1 MAMRRLDLARLG
13 SRPDPV
19 DTWSTWA
26 LTLGLM
32 LLASIGQAQVVEP
45 FDIRYQTQQNGGIVF
60 LANSTMYCGGGNNC
74 TQTQQAM
81 PSSNWSQDNNN
92 DHNMVYY
99 DGDNDPDTW
108 CSSSDSLA
116 LGLCAD
122 ISFAGLY
129 WAGRL
134 GNGFVP
140 NESLRDQVK
149 IRSADQPYIDIESD
163 EEIEFDASNVDNYCC
178 FADITDWMQ
187 QQPVN
192 ARVTVANVI
201 ADEDDS
207 SWGGWVLILVYAD
220 ALEPM
225 RNLTVFDG
233 LAMIT
238 SGWGGGGDNSTVDV
252 DISGFLTPPLGPVD
266 FQLGVVA
273 YDGDRGSDG
282 DQLGFNGTG
291 GFEYISDATHP
302 INNAFNS
309 THSTGG
315 TMNPFR
321 IPGPNN
327 TLGHDANVF
336 IPDNSGYDFLPNNT
350 TDATIRVTTGGESI
364 TLHAITSSIDVYE
377 PDLRATVYIEDLN
390 GGVAEPGDILQYT
403 VVGKNL
409 GSDAAV
415 DVELSKTLDLR
426 TTYIPG
432 TLFWLSGPLSG
443 TMTDAE
449 GDDEG
454 EFLVDEETVRVR
466 AGVGANAGQ
475 GGLLGNDPLG
485 MDSVAFRF
493 QVQLTDDCLLLQCD
507 GTLTGVAQITGS
519 GEISGNPQ
527 DNDGQSALVDA
538 NGCPVEAVTTLDV
551 QTGVCP
557 PVLIEPVGT
566 TCLGSDIALEVP
578 EFINNPIAE
587 SLANYTWTG
596 PEGFSANTASA
607 LIENAQFEN
616 AGSYLLEVTFTGLEC
631 LLSTADF
638 DLLVHQPAP
647 QFTPPPSQCDGDNAF
662 TFASSGAQFIG
673 PEYTWSFDGGVPA
686 AATGTQVD
694 SIHFAESGWHSVTLT
709 LDEIGCTHSITD
721 SIFVE
726 QTPTLMPFAV
736 NVWPEEGC
744 LPLTVNFA
752 DAETLWPL
760 DYHWHFS
767 DGTSSLQDTPAHLFT
782 ESGTFSAS
790 VDVVSIGNCPATLS
804 FDLPQTI
811 TVYPPPQVGF
821 EVEPTVVDL
830 LTPIVDITSTAQ
842 ENANVTYWMSDGGS
856 LGSADGSYIFSN
868 GGAFDIVQ
876 TVISPFGCAATAT
889 AEVVVNGTIFFAPS
903 AFTPDGDGINDFW
916 LPSALGVTEY
926 HMDVYNRWGAVLW
939 TSNDPERPWMG
950 EVDGGTHFVPDG
962 LYLWRV
968 RYRDQIGFRHAE
980 TGTVQIIR

>member
-1 MAMRRLDLARLG
+1 MHRAPDHRTTPVASPRWPGLA
-13 SRPDPV
+13 
-19 DTWSTWA
+19 WSVFCT
-26 LTLGLM
+26 LM
-32 LLASIGQAQVVEP
+32 LLAGGAHGQVIED
-45 FDIRYQTQQNGGIVF
+45 FDIRFQAQQNGGIVF
-60 LANSTMYCGGGNNC
+60 LANTTMHCGTGWDCNSAQ
-74 TQTQQAM
+74 QTT
-81 PSSNWSQDNNN
+81 SNSGSYQLNNN
-92 DHNMVYY
+92 SHDMEYY
-99 DGDNDPDTW
+99 DGDSDPDTW
-108 CSSSDSLA
+108 CSASDSLA
-116 LGLCAD
+116 LGICAD

-134 GNGFVP
+134 GNGFVQ
-140 NESLRDQVK
+140 NEALKDQVK
-149 IRSADQPYIDIESD
+149 IRAADGDPYINIVAD
-163 EEIEFDASNVDNYCC
+163 EEFAFDASGVDNYCC
-178 FADITDWMQ
+178 FADITEWVAGNPM
-187 QQPVN
+187 N
-192 ARVTVANVI
+192 ARYTVGNVV
-201 ADEDDS
+201 AVQGSS
-207 SWGGWVLILVYAD
+207 SWGGWVMVVVYED
-220 ALEPM
+220 ALSPM

-238 SGWGGGGDNSTVDV
+238 SAGSSTVDV
-252 DISGFLTPPLGPVD
+252 PISGFLTPPLGPVD
-266 FQLGVVA
+266 LQLGVVA
-273 YDGDRGSDG
+273 YDGDRGEGG

-291 GFEYISDATHP
+291 TIEYIEDATHD
-302 INNAFNS
+302 IDNAFNS
-309 THSTGG
+309 SHSTDGVI
-315 TMNPFR
+315 NPWRLPAF
-321 IPGPNN
+321 NN
-327 TLGHDANVF
+327 TLGHDANIFV
-336 IPDNSGYDFLPNNT
+336 PDNSAFDFLPNNA
-350 TDATIRVTTGGESI
+350 TDASIRVTTGGESI
-364 TLHAITSSIDVYE
+364 TVQVITSVIDVYE
-377 PDLRATVYIEDLN
+377 PDLKATVYIQDLN

-432 TLFWLSGPLSG
+432 TLYWLAGPLSG

-454 EFLVDEETVRVR
+454 EFLADQETVRVR

-475 GGLLGNDPLG
+475 GGLLANDPTG

-507 GTLTGVAQITGS
+507 GTLTGVAQITGA
-519 GEISGNPQ
+519 GDISGNPQ
-527 DNDGQSALVDA
+527 NNDGQSALVDA

-578 EFINNPIAE
+578 EFVNNPIAE

-616 AGSYLLEVTFTGLEC
+616 AGNYLLEVTFTGLEC

-662 TFASSGAQFIG
+662 AFAGSGAQFIG

-686 AATGTQVD
+686 AATGIQVD
-694 SIHFAESGWHSVTLT
+694 SIHFSEAGWHPVTLT
-709 LDEIGCTHSITD
+709 LDEIGCTNSITD

-726 QTPTLMPFAV
+726 QTPTLTPFAV
-736 NVWPEEGC
+736 DVWPQEGC

-782 ESGTFSAS
+782 ESGTFNAS
-790 VDVVSIGNCPATLS
+790 VDVVSTGNCPASLS

-842 ENANVTYWMSDGGS
+842 ENADVTYWMSDGGS

-868 GGAFDIVQ
+868 GGTFDIVQ
-876 TVISPFGCAATAT
+876 TVISPFGCTATAT

-916 LPSALGVTEY
+916 LPSALGVAEY
-926 HMDVYNRWGAVLW
+926 HMEVYNRWGTVIW
-939 TSNDPERPWMG
+939 TSDDPERPWMG
-950 EVDGGTHFVPDG
+950 EVNDGTHYVPNG

-968 RYRDQIGFRHAE
+968 RYRDQVGFRHAE